1 MVVKKRGAVTAEV
14 KINMAPE
21 GGWINWSEEVEEA
34 DPPGWYPRHEA
45 EQKKPP
51 RVRKVV
57 KKEVRIRKETT
68 CPYYMPLGIYL
79 AMKEGKEGGAR
90 IEKQLEEKYKAQIM
104 REPGVC
110 RNPDGPKFRA
120 FDVEALGEGALQR
133 LIRGW
138 ESGLEIV
145 DVGKG
150 GKTQLCVV
158 MHAMSPSSCYII
170 TPVTTKEEAASQ
182 DTGSDQ
188 IKGVDKEVNYR

>member
-1 MVVKKRGAVTAEV
+1 MNKRRAVTAEV

-51 RVRKVV
+51 RVRKEV

-90 IEKQLEEKYKAQIM
+90 IEKQMEEKYMAQIM
-104 REPGVC
+104 REPGIC
-110 RNPDGPKFRA
+110 KSPQWPKFTA
-120 FDVEALGEGALQR
+120 FQVEKLEEGALQK

-138 ESGLEIV
+138 EGGLEIV

-158 MHAMSPSSCYII
+158 MHAMSPNSCHIV
-170 TPVTTKEEAASQ
+170 TPVTSKEEASQ

-188 IKGVDKEVNYR
+188 MKGVEKEVNNC

>member
-51 RVRKVV
+51 RVRKEV

-68 CPYYMPLGIYL
+68 HPYYMDLGTYL

-90 IEKQLEEKYKAQIM
+90 IEKQLEEKYMAQIM
-104 REPGVC
+104 REPGIC
-110 RNPDGPKFRA
+110 KSPQWPKFTA
-120 FDVEALGEGALQR
+120 FQVEKLEEGALQK

-138 ESGLEIV
+138 EGGLEIV

-158 MHAMSPSSCYII
+158 LHAMSPNSCHII
-170 TPVTTKEEAASQ
+170 TPVTSKEEASQ

-188 IKGVDKEVNYR
+188 MKGVEKEVKNNC

>member
-1 MVVKKRGAVTAEV
+1 MNKRRAVTAEV

-51 RVRKVV
+51 RVRKEV

-90 IEKQLEEKYKAQIM
+90 IEKQMEEKYMAQIM
-104 REPGVC
+104 REPGIC
-110 RNPDGPKFRA
+110 KSPQWPKFTA
-120 FDVEALGEGALQR
+120 FQVEKLEEGALQR

-158 MHAMSPSSCYII
+158 MHAMSPNSCHIV
-170 TPVTTKEEAASQ
+170 TPVTSKEEASQ

-188 IKGVDKEVNYR
+188 IKGVEKEVNNC

>member
-1 MVVKKRGAVTAEV
+1 MVVNKRRAVTAEV

-51 RVRKVV
+51 RVRKEV

-90 IEKQLEEKYKAQIM
+90 IEKQMEEKYMAHIM
-104 REPGVC
+104 REPGIC
-110 RNPDGPKFRA
+110 KSPQWPKFTA
-120 FDVEALGEGALQR
+120 FQVEKLEEGALQK

-138 ESGLEIV
+138 EGGLEIV

-158 MHAMSPSSCYII
+158 MHAMSPNSCHII
-170 TPVTTKEEAASQ
+170 TPVTSKEEASQ

-188 IKGVDKEVNYR
+188 MKGVEKEVNNC